1 MMIVRSKMGFDPD
14 FNLRRW
20 LYALDFREPPPEI
33 SVFLFKSKVGSLRLV
48 QRESGF
54 LFSLITPSSL
64 VSFCAIK

>member
-33 SVFLFKSKVGSLRLV
+33 SFFFVQEQSWVSRLV

-64 VSFCAIK
+64 VSFCAMK